1 MLWIL
6 FWGLIP
12 PIAVGYYSY
21 RQGKKGY
28 NEAKRG
34 YNEAIAS
41 RDAAMSEVKKLHE
54 MFSLL
59 HDSMTVLEGSYEE
72 IKKLPSKEEILNSV
86 QKSIQGTY
94 GRLIRSGKEA
104 VQGEIDEL
112 AEDIKDQMNPEQAQA
127 LMGQKIQG
135 ALMKKVM
142 SFFE

>member
-12 PIAVGYYSY
+12 PIMVGVWSY
-21 RQGKKGY
+21 RQGK
-28 NEAKRG
+28 NG

-41 RDAAMSEVKKLHE
+41 RDAAMTSLGTIKAE
-54 MFSLL
+54 MSKIQAA
-59 HDSMTVLEGSYEE
+59 LETIPNKDE
-72 IKKLPSKEEILNSV
+72 LLNSV

-112 AEDIKDQMNPEQAQA
+112 AEDIQSHMSPEEVQAA
-127 LMGQKIQG
+127 MGQKMLG
-135 ALMKKVM
+135 ALQKKVM
-142 SFFE
+142 SFFD

>member
-28 NEAKRG
+28 NEA
-34 YNEAIAS
+34 IAS
-41 RDAAMSEVKKLHE
+41 RDAAMNAVVDVKN
-54 MFSLL
+54 
-59 HDSMTVLEGSYEE
+59 E
-72 IKKLPSKEEILNSV
+72 IIKMGNSVVRNILTELPNKDEILNSV

-104 VQGEIDEL
+104 VQSEIDEL
-112 AEDIKDQMNPEQAQA
+112 AQDVKNNMTPEEVQAA
-127 LMGQKIQG
+127 MGQKVLG
-135 ALMKKVM
+135 ALQKKVM
-142 SFFE
+142 SYFE